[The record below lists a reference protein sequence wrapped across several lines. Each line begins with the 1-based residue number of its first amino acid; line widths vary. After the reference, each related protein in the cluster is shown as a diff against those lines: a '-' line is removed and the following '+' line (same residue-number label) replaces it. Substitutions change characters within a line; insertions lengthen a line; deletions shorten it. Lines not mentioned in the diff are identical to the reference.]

1 MNIRPLFQ
9 RVALVLGGL
18 ALSLY
23 VIFLLSKNYEGQLQL
38 QQTLQEKFRL
48 ETSSRATALGNFFGE
63 RLNNVKYLAESRELS
78 IYFTNKALK
87 MSMQYGLR
95 SSLLAIQQRFEQV
108 MEETSIQGK
117 PVFDRL
123 VFVSVDGQV
132 LADAGGPRH
141 DHRPRDWSTYQVKDR
156 GGPRLLQ
163 GETDPQVT
171 IVSPYWFKGA
181 YVGELVAW
189 VSLQRI
195 AAHLVEHPHS
205 ALVHREAILR
215 DPGGHLLLGHMDP
228 PTVEQVVERLA
239 GKPPATVLSTV
250 IPNREGGELPVV
262 VMRTPIAGTPL
273 SLLTIQ
279 PRVEVFGNQA
289 TVLLSV
295 VSPGVVVTLAV
306 MVVVRFWMRRRQ
318 IEAERTRTLAEAA
331 ATYRSIFE
339 SANDVIFVLD
349 VDTGRVVDVNGQAM
363 WQFGYTPDEV
373 KVLGIEG
380 LSARDADGR
389 PMSAEGW
396 IEHLRGGDSHLLEWR
411 FKAKSGEVIWAEI
424 GLREGVIGGE
434 RRMFAVAREI
444 GGRKRAELELRKLNE
459 ELSARTEEARRMA
472 VEAQAAA
479 EAKSRFLATMS
490 HEIRT
495 PMNGVVGMAE
505 LLADTELSRRQRRF
519 VDNVR
524 RSADTLLTIINDV
537 LDFSKMEADM
547 IELDDAPFDLRE
559 LVDEVAELFAE
570 RSQRKGLELVC
581 AVAPNV
587 HTALRGDFGRLRQV
601 FANLLGNAIKFTET
615 GEVSLR
621 VTCTEEDELQCL
633 LSFEVR
639 DTGIGIPVESQERIF
654 DAFAQADGSTTRRH
668 GGTGLGLAICKRLVH
683 LLGGE
688 IHVESSLGAGATF
701 RFTARLLKETCVERT
716 SAQILDAL
724 RTLRVLV
731 VDDNATNRSIL
742 EEQLAAWGIAHA
754 SADGAASA
762 FDWLREAEVS
772 GRPFGLV
779 LLDKEMPGMDGIDL
793 ARQIRLDVGVEQLPI
808 VMLSSIWRDLDDG
821 AMRALGICAYL
832 TKPVRQSQLY
842 NTLLRTMRTDHA
854 VEPEPGMPR
863 PAAHNALSP
872 TATGQRILLVEDNP
886 VSQELGREMLSSF
899 GLRVDVAEDGAQ
911 ALGALQADS
920 YALVLMDC
928 QMPVV
933 DGFEATGRLRA
944 AERTA
949 GQGAHVPVI
958 ALTANALSGDREA
971 CLEAGMD
978 DYLSKPFTMGQLAE
992 TLRRWLPFAPAGE
1005 AVSAQTSPEAMTR
1018 SEPEPQEP
1026 RLDPEALEAVRALQ
1040 RPGAP
1045 DLVRKVV
1052 SLYLESAEKLILD
1065 LQKAAARRDAEALTS
1080 SAHSLKSASANVGA
1094 TRLSALCRSLEM
1106 DSRAGRLDGAETRA
1120 RAVVEEFRAVTHA
1133 LGPSSASPTD
1143 RTEAIA

>member
-1 MNIRPLFQ
+1 LNIRPLFQ

-23 VIFLLSKNYEGQLQL
+23 VIFLLNKNYEGQLRL
-38 QQTLQEKFRL
+38 HQTLQEKFRL
-48 ETSSRATALGNFFGE
+48 ETNNRATSIGNFVAE
-63 RLNNVKYLAESRELS
+63 RLNNIKYLAQSRELS

-95 SSLLAIQQRFEQV
+95 SSLLAIEQRFDQV
-108 MEETSIQGK
+108 IEETSIQGK

-123 VFVSVDGQV
+123 LFVSVHDHV
-132 LADAGGPRH
+132 LADTGGPR
-141 DHRPRDWSTYQVKDR
+141 DHHTPRDWSTYLIKDR
-156 GGPRLLQ
+156 GGPRFLQ
-163 GETDPQVT
+163 GETDRQVT
-171 IVSPYWFKGA
+171 IVAPYWFKGA

-195 AAHLVEHPHS
+195 DAHLVEHPRS

-215 DPGGHLLLGHMDP
+215 APGGQLLLGQMDP
-228 PTVEQVVERLA
+228 KTVEQIGEGLA
-239 GKPPATVLSTV
+239 GQPSGTVLSTV
-250 IPNREGGELPVV
+250 IPNQEGVELSVV
-262 VMRTPIAGTPL
+262 AMRTPIAGTPL
-273 SLLTIQ
+273 SLLTVQ
-279 PRVEVFGNQA
+279 PRAEVFGNQA

-295 VSPGVVVTLAV
+295 VLPGVVVTLAV

-318 IEAERTRTLAEAA
+318 IEAERARTLAEAA

-349 VDTGRVVDVNGQAM
+349 VDTGTVVDVNGQAM

-380 LSARDADGR
+380 LSERDADGQ
-389 PMSAEGW
+389 PMSAESW
-396 IEHLRGGDSHLLEWR
+396 IEHQRGGDSHLLEWR
-411 FKAKSGEVIWAEI
+411 FKGRSGEVIWAEI

-434 RRMFAVAREI
+434 RRMLAVAREI

-459 ELSARTEEARRMA
+459 ELSTRTEEARRMA
-472 VEAQAAA
+472 GEAQAAA

-495 PMNGVVGMAE
+495 PMNGVLGMAE
-505 LLADTELSRRQRRF
+505 LLADTELSQRQRRF

-524 RSADTLLTIINDV
+524 RSAETLLTIINDV

-570 RSQRKGLELVC
+570 RAHRKGLELVC

-621 VTCTEEDELQCL
+621 VACAAEDDLQSL

-639 DTGIGIPVESQERIF
+639 DTGIGIPAEAQERVF
-654 DAFAQADGSTTRRH
+654 DSFSQADSSTTRRY

-683 LLGGE
+683 LLGGD
-688 IHVESSLGAGATF
+688 IHVESGLGAGATF
-701 RFTARLLKETCVERT
+701 RFTARFVKETAVERT
-716 SAQILDAL
+716 SGQILDVL

-762 FDWLREAEVS
+762 FDWLRDAKVS

-779 LLDKEMPGMDGIDL
+779 LLDKEMPGVDGIDL
-793 ARQIRLDVGVEQLPI
+793 AGQIRLDTGVEQLPI

-821 AMRALGICAYL
+821 AMRALGIRAYL

-842 NTLLRTMRTDHA
+842 NTLLRVIRTDHA
-854 VEPEPGMPR
+854 IEPEPGMPR
-863 PAAHNALSP
+863 PSAHTALSP
-872 TATGQRILLVEDNP
+872 AATGQRILLVEDNP
-886 VSQELGREMLSSF
+886 VNQELGREMLLSF
-899 GLRVDVAEDGAQ
+899 GLRVDVAEDGEQ
-911 ALGALQADS
+911 ALAALQAES

-933 DGFEATGRLRA
+933 DGFEATRRLRA
-944 AERTA
+944 AERA
-949 GQGAHVPVI
+949 AAEGAHVPVI
-958 ALTANALSGDREA
+958 ALTANALAGDREA
-971 CLEAGMD
+971 CLAAGMD

-992 TLRRWLPFAPAGE
+992 ALSGWLPSAPAGE
-1005 AVSAQTSPEAMTR
+1005 AISVQPVPEALAR
-1018 SEPEPQEP
+1018 AEPDSEQP
-1026 RLDPEALEAVRALQ
+1026 RLDPDVLKAVRALQ

-1045 DLVRKVV
+1045 DLVQKVV
-1052 SLYLESAEKLILD
+1052 SLYLESAERLILE
-1065 LQKAAARRDAEALTS
+1065 LQQAAEGRDAEALTAS
-1080 SAHSLKSASANVGA
+1080 VHGLKSASANVGA
-1094 TRLSALCRSLEM
+1094 TRLSVLCKSLEM
-1106 DSRAGRLDGAETRA
+1106 DSRAGQLDGVEARA
-1120 RAVVEEFRAVTHA
+1120 LAVVEEFGAVAHA
-1133 LGPSSASPTD
+1133 LGRFAASPTH
-1143 RTEAIA
+1143 RTEAVA